1 MLLWRNTCTEPYQN
15 MATEEYLLMT
25 AKEPVVMLWRNSPA
39 VIIGKNQDARAEVD
53 FTFTESRGIKVVR
66 RLTGGGAVFHD
77 TGNVNY
83 TFVVPNGTALDFSA
97 FTRPI
102 TEALAGLGIAA
113 ERSGRNDLVISA
125 DGRKFSGTAQCIY
138 HRKKEDGSLQKVLMH
153 HGTLL
158 FSADLSSLS
167 GALTPDKEKIAL
179 KGIRSVKSRVVN
191 LSTLLPPEK
200 SDMTAEA
207 FKAYLED
214 YFIQNGAS
222 PAEFSPADREAVKH
236 LAAEK
241 YETDAWLLG
250 RFGTGEKTRRRRF
263 DFGSVC
269 VSLCAKDKKI
279 EQIAFSGDFFGAK
292 DIAGLEKMLIGM
304 RVDIP
309 SLTKCLSDAG
319 LSDYIMGAAPAE
331 IAELIVETANAN
343 P

>member
-1 MLLWRNTCTEPYQN
+1 
-15 MATEEYLLMT
+15 
-25 AKEPVVMLWRNSPA
+25 
-39 VIIGKNQDARAEVD
+39 
-53 FTFTESRGIKVVR
+53 
-66 RLTGGGAVFHD
+66 
-77 TGNVNY
+77 
-83 TFVVPNGTALDFSA
+83 
-97 FTRPI
+97 
-102 TEALAGLGIAA
+102 
-113 ERSGRNDLVISA
+113 
-125 DGRKFSGTAQCIY
+125 
-138 HRKKEDGSLQKVLMH
+138 MH

-158 FSADLSSLS
+158 FSADLSSMS
-167 GALTPDKEKIAL
+167 GALTPDKEKIAS

-207 FKAYLED
+207 FKTYLED

-222 PAEFSPADREAVKH
+222 PAEFSPADREAVKR

-250 RFGTGEKTRRRRF
+250 HFDSGEKTRRRRF

-269 VSLCAKDKKI
+269 VSLCSRDKKI

-292 DIAGLEKMLIGM
+292 DIAGLERALPGTPLDAAALAK
-304 RVDIP
+304 R
-309 SLTKCLSDAG
+309 LSDAG

-331 IAELIVETANAN
+331 IAELIVETANAD